1 MNRHIIAPLL
11 LCCLASIARADDIA
25 LKENHPD
32 RHVVVK
38 GDTLWDISA
47 KFLKDPWRWP
57 QLWNMN
63 RDQIRNPHLIYPG
76 DVVVLD
82 TSNGEARLKLLRETI
97 TLEPGTRIEP
107 LQKQP
112 IPTIAPSVIAPFLS
126 QPLVIEPDGMASSPS
141 IVGTQEERLIM
152 APGTK
157 IYANNIEEGAKLNW
171 QVFRPGKDLVDPDSK
186 ELLGVEAIYLGDAK
200 LIRIGDPSTLEVI
213 KAKEDIYK
221 GDKLIQAPDKL
232 LTSFTPRTP
241 EGDIQGRIISALGGN
256 AELGPNNIVAINRGS
271 EDGLEEG
278 HVLAIHSQGARS
290 KVQTP
295 KKRESVSEGP
305 TAYFNLERDEDGQ
318 LARDEEGRIQVRV
331 GNSADSG
338 TSTTIQLPDER
349 VGLVMIFRT
358 FERVSYGLI
367 MKAERP
373 VHVLD
378 KVQIP

>member
-157 IYANNIEEGAKLNW
+157 IYANHIEEGAKLNW

-200 LIRIGDPSTLEVI
+200 LTRIGDPSTLEVL

-241 EGDIQGRIISALGGN
+241 EGDIQGKIISALGGN

>member
-157 IYANNIEEGAKLNW
+157 IYANHIEEGAKLNW

-200 LIRIGDPSTLEVI
+200 LTRIGDPSTLEVI

>member
-157 IYANNIEEGAKLNW
+157 IYANHIEEGAKLNW

-200 LIRIGDPSTLEVI
+200 LTRIGDPSTLEVL

>member
-157 IYANNIEEGAKLNW
+157 IYANHIEEGAKLNW

-331 GNSADSG
+331 GNSADSE